1 MVPCFRGHRQNVVE
15 FDIAYKGSSQ
25 TRHLLMPNKSQYRF
39 GIELKD
45 KGVNKMDTPSLETKC
60 MYVVKREG
68 VYGKTQYR
76 AVTKRY
82 TPWRYAP
89 F

>member
-1 MVPCFRGHRQNVVE
+1 MSFNSPLCKDAPKQGPHRQNVVK

-25 TRHLLMPNKSQYRF
+25 TRHPLMPNKSQYRS

-45 KGVNKMDTPSLETKC
+45 KEVNEMDTPSLETKC
-60 MYVVKREG
+60 MYVVKRAV

-76 AVTKRY
+76 G
-82 TPWRYAP
+82 P
-89 F
+89 